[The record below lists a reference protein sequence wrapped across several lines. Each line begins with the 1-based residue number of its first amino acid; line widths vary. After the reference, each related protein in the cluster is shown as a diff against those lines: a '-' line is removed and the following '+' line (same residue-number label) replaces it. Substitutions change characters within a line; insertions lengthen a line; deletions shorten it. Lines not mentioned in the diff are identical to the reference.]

1 MRADLAGADLQ
12 HIAAMLADP
21 NPSSGQLQGRR
32 MAKKPKW
39 RPEPS
44 GSRRVRLG
52 RESGPPGRRVSTEIT
67 LYHTDSP
74 RASKMAEVSAHAFQD
89 KGKQWLQPS
98 TGATTAGPTKHH
110 SSLGFKAGA
119 RRSPHQAKAYSPE
132 AGPSMQDA
140 ESSDSDWEE
149 EQDQA
154 ARKAGRSRAYSGT
167 GPSSAEAP
175 SAAHTARHSSHQHPR
190 GRLKHEQ
197 SQASGAHPFFDRPG
211 LQETPEASPIS
222 HCVQPS
228 VRCQH
233 HVIENR
239 RSHAMHGCC

>member
-1 MRADLAGADLQ
+1 
-12 HIAAMLADP
+12 
-21 NPSSGQLQGRR
+21 

-52 RESGPPGRRVSTEIT
+52 RESGPPGRRVSTEII
-67 LYHTDSP
+67 LHPTDSP

-89 KGKQWLQPS
+89 KGKQRLQPS

-110 SSLGFKAGA
+110 SSFEFKAGVC
-119 RRSPHQAKAYSPE
+119 RSPHQAKAYSSE

-140 ESSDSDWEE
+140 ESIDSDWEEEE

-154 ARKAGRSRAYSGT
+154 AQRAGRSRAYSGT
-167 GPSSAEAP
+167 GPSSSEAP
-175 SAAHTARHSSHQHPR
+175 SAAHTAHHSSHQHPR

-211 LQETPEASPIS
+211 LQETPEASPMSDCI
-222 HCVQPS
+222 QPS

-233 HVIENR
+233 YVIEKT
-239 RSHAMHGCC
+239 RSHAML